1 MNKEEKVKVVEELKG
16 QLNDYKSIYL
26 TDIAGLDAMQ
36 TSKLRR
42 ECFNSNVKLSVVKNT
57 FLERAMSE
65 SETDFGELKDLLKG
79 NTTIMLSESGNSPAK
94 VIKKFRKDGEKPILK
109 GAFVDEA
116 IYIGDDQI
124 EALFNLKS
132 KEEVI
137 GEIIT
142 LLQSPAKNV
151 ISALKSSSGKI
162 AGLVK
167 TLSENPIEGE
177 KAEEPAAEEAKAE
190 EPAAE
195 EAKAEE
201 PAAEEAKAEEPV
213 AEEAKAEEPAA
224 EEAKAE
230 EPAAEEA
237 KAEEPAAEENKSEE
251 QTSEDESNDESK

>member
-1 MNKEEKVKVVEELKG
+1 MNKEEKVIAVEELKG
-16 QLNDYKSIYL
+16 QLADYKSIYL
-26 TDIAGLDAMQ
+26 TDIAGLNAVQ

-65 SETDFGELKDLLKG
+65 SENDFGELKELLKG
-79 NTTIMLSESGNSPAK
+79 NTTIMLSTIGNSPAK
-94 VIKKFRKDGEKPILK
+94 VIKKFRKDGDKPILK

-116 IYIGDDQI
+116 IYIGDEHID
-124 EALFNLKS
+124 ALFNLKS

-167 TLSENPIEGE
+167 TLSEKPAEE
-177 KAEEPAAEEAKAE
+177 VKAEEPVAEEVKAEEPVAEEVKAEEPAAEEVKAE
-190 EPAAE
+190 EIN
-195 EAKAEE
+195 KA
-201 PAAEEAKAEEPV
+201 
-213 AEEAKAEEPAA
+213 
-224 EEAKAE
+224 
-230 EPAAEEA
+230 
-237 KAEEPAAEENKSEE
+237 EE
-251 QTSEDESNDESK
+251 QTSEDESKDESE

>member
-1 MNKEEKVKVVEELKG
+1 MNKEEKVIAVEELKG
-16 QLNDYKSIYL
+16 QLADYKSIYL
-26 TDIAGLDAMQ
+26 TDIEGLNAVQ

-65 SETDFGELKDLLKG
+65 SENDFGELKELLKG
-79 NTTIMLSESGNSPAK
+79 NTTIMLSTIGNSPAK
-94 VIKKFRKDGEKPILK
+94 VIKKFRKDGDKPILK

-116 IYIGDDQI
+116 IYIGDEHID
-124 EALFNLKS
+124 ALFNLKS

-167 TLSENPIEGE
+167 TLSEKPADEV
-177 KAEEPAAEEAKAE
+177 KAEETVAEEVKTEEPAAEEVKAE
-190 EPAAE
+190 ETN
-195 EAKAEE
+195 KA
-201 PAAEEAKAEEPV
+201 
-213 AEEAKAEEPAA
+213 
-224 EEAKAE
+224 
-230 EPAAEEA
+230 
-237 KAEEPAAEENKSEE
+237 EE
-251 QTSEDESNDESK
+251 QTSEDESKDESE

>member
-1 MNKEEKVKVVEELKG
+1 MNKQDKVKVVEELKS
-16 QLNDYKSIYL
+16 QLANYKSIYL
-26 TDIAGLDAMQ
+26 TDIAGLDAVQ

-42 ECFNSNVKLSVVKNT
+42 ECFNSDVKLSVVKNT

-65 SETDFGELKDLLKG
+65 SDNEFGELKDLLKG
-79 NTTIMLSESGNSPAK
+79 NTTIMLSKVGNSPAK
-94 VIKKFRKDGEKPILK
+94 VIKKFRKDGDKPILK

-116 IYIGDDQI
+116 IYVGDNHI

-167 TLSENPIEGE
+167 TLSEKPADEV
-177 KAEEPAAEEAKAE
+177 KSEEPAVDEVKSE
-190 EPAAE
+190 EPAVDE
-195 EAKAEE
+195 VKSEE
-201 PAAEEAKAEEPV
+201 PAVDEVKNEETDKP
-213 AEEAKAEEPAA
+213 
-224 EEAKAE
+224 
-230 EPAAEEA
+230 
-237 KAEEPAAEENKSEE
+237 EE
-251 QTSEDESNDESK
+251 QTSEDESNDESE

>member
-142 LLQSPAKNV
+142 LLQSPAKNLV
-151 ISALKSSSGKI
+151 SALKSSGNKISGV
-162 AGLVK
+162 LK
-167 TLSENPIEGE
+167 TLSEKN
-177 KAEEPAAEEAKAE
+177 
-190 EPAAE
+190 
-195 EAKAEE
+195 
-201 PAAEEAKAEEPV
+201 
-213 AEEAKAEEPAA
+213 
-224 EEAKAE
+224 
-230 EPAAEEA
+230 
-237 KAEEPAAEENKSEE
+237 EN
-251 QTSEDESNDESK
+251 N

>member
-1 MNKEEKVKVVEELKG
+1 MNKEEKGKAVEELKG
-16 QLNDYKSIYL
+16 QLADYKSIYL
-26 TDIAGLDAMQ
+26 TDIAGLNAVQ

-42 ECFNSNVKLSVVKNT
+42 ECFNSNIKLSVVKNT

-65 SETDFGELKDLLKG
+65 SENDFGQLKELLKG
-79 NTTIMLSESGNSPAK
+79 NTAVMLSTIANSPAK
-94 VIKKFRKDGEKPILK
+94 VIKKFRKDGDKPILK

-116 IYIGDDQI
+116 IYIGDEHI

-167 TLSENPIEGE
+167 TLSEKTVEE
-177 KAEEPAAEEAKAE
+177 VKAEEPAVEEAKAE
-190 EPAAE
+190 EPAVEEVKAEEPAVE

-201 PAAEEAKAEEPV
+201 TD
-213 AEEAKAEEPAA
+213 
-224 EEAKAE
+224 
-230 EPAAEEA
+230 
-237 KAEEPAAEENKSEE
+237 KSEE
-251 QTSEDESNDESK
+251 QTSEDESKDESE

>member
-1 MNKEEKVKVVEELKG
+1 MNKEEKVKVVEELKD

-132 KEEVI
+132 KEEVL

-167 TLSENPIEGE
+167 TLSENPIEDE
-177 KAEEPAAEEAKAE
+177 KTDKPAAEEAKTD
-190 EPAAE
+190 
-195 EAKAEE
+195 
-201 PAAEEAKAEEPV
+201 EPV
-213 AEEAKAEEPAA
+213 AEEAKTEEPAV
-224 EEAKAE
+224 EEAKT
-230 EPAAEEA
+230 
-237 KAEEPAAEENKSEE
+237 EEPAAEENKSEE
-251 QTSEDESNDESK
+251 QTSEDESND

>member
-36 TSKLRR
+36 TSNLRR

-124 EALFNLKS
+124 EALFKLKS

-167 TLSENPIEGE
+167 TLSENPTDGV
-177 KAEEPAAEEAKAE
+177 KVEEPAEEEIKVE
-190 EPAAE
+190 EPAEEEVKAEKPAE
-195 EAKAEE
+195 ED
-201 PAAEEAKAEEPV
+201 
-213 AEEAKAEEPAA
+213 
-224 EEAKAE
+224 
-230 EPAAEEA
+230 
-237 KAEEPAAEENKSEE
+237 NKSEE

>member
-36 TSKLRR
+36 TSNLRR

-137 GEIIT
+137 
-142 LLQSPAKNV
+142 Q
-151 ISALKSSSGKI
+151 KI
-162 AGLVK
+162 NNSFFK
-167 TLSENPIEGE
+167 
-177 KAEEPAAEEAKAE
+177 
-190 EPAAE
+190 
-195 EAKAEE
+195 
-201 PAAEEAKAEEPV
+201 
-213 AEEAKAEEPAA
+213 
-224 EEAKAE
+224 
-230 EPAAEEA
+230 
-237 KAEEPAAEENKSEE
+237 
-251 QTSEDESNDESK
+251 

>member
-1 MNKEEKVKVVEELKG
+1 MNKEEKVIAVEELKG
-16 QLNDYKSIYL
+16 QLADYKSIYL
-26 TDIAGLDAMQ
+26 TDIAGLNAVQ

-42 ECFNSNVKLSVVKNT
+42 ECFNSNVKLKVVKNT

-65 SETDFGELKDLLKG
+65 SENDYGELKELLKG
-79 NTTIMLSESGNSPAK
+79 NTTIMLSSIGNSPAK
-94 VIKKFRKDGEKPILK
+94 VIKKFRKDGDKPILK

-116 IYIGDDQI
+116 IYIGDEHI

-167 TLSENPIEGE
+167 TLSEKPVIEE
-177 KAEEPAAEEAKAE
+177 VKAEEEIVEEVKAE
-190 EPAAE
+190 EEVVE
-195 EAKAEE
+195 EVKAEE
-201 PAAEEAKAEEPV
+201 EVVEEVKAEETD
-213 AEEAKAEEPAA
+213 KA
-224 EEAKAE
+224 
-230 EPAAEEA
+230 
-237 KAEEPAAEENKSEE
+237 EE
-251 QTSEDESNDESK
+251 QTSEDESNDESE

>member
-36 TSKLRR
+36 TSNLRR

-167 TLSENPIEGE
+167 TLSENPIEGDKVE
-177 KAEEPAAEEAKAE
+177 EEPAAEEVKAEEPAAEE
-190 EPAAE
+190 
-195 EAKAEE
+195 
-201 PAAEEAKAEEPV
+201 V
-213 AEEAKAEEPAA
+213 
-224 EEAKAE
+224 
-230 EPAAEEA
+230 
-237 KAEEPAAEENKSEE
+237 KAEEPAAEENKPEE

>member
-26 TDIAGLDAMQ
+26 TDIAGLDSLQ

-42 ECFNSNVKLSVVKNT
+42 ECFNYNVKLSVVKNT

-132 KEEVI
+132 KEEVLT
-137 GEIIT
+137 EIII

-162 AGLVK
+162 AGLVE
-167 TLSENPIEGE
+167 TLIENPMEID
-177 KAEEPAAEEAKAE
+177 
-190 EPAAE
+190 
-195 EAKAEE
+195 
-201 PAAEEAKAEEPV
+201 KAEEPV
-213 AEEAKAEEPAA
+213 EEEVKAEEPV
-224 EEAKAE
+224 E
-230 EPAAEEA
+230 
-237 KAEEPAAEENKSEE
+237 EENKPEE
-251 QTSEDESNDESK
+251 QTSED

>member
-1 MNKEEKVKVVEELKG
+1 MNKEEKVKVVEELKD

-65 SETDFGELKDLLKG
+65 SETDFGELKDLLSG

-167 TLSENPIEGE
+167 TLSENPMEGD
-177 KAEEPAAEEAKAE
+177 KVEEESAAEEVKT
-190 EPAAE
+190 
-195 EAKAEE
+195 
-201 PAAEEAKAEEPV
+201 
-213 AEEAKAEEPAA
+213 
-224 EEAKAE
+224 
-230 EPAAEEA
+230 
-237 KAEEPAAEENKSEE
+237 EEPAAEENKPEE

>member
-16 QLNDYKSIYL
+16 QLNDCKSIYL

-177 KAEEPAAEEAKAE
+177 KVEEPAAEEAQVEDPAAEENKSE

-195 EAKAEE
+195 EAQ
-201 PAAEEAKAEEPV
+201 
-213 AEEAKAEEPAA
+213 
-224 EEAKAE
+224 
-230 EPAAEEA
+230 
-237 KAEEPAAEENKSEE
+237 AEEPAAEENKSEE

>member
-1 MNKEEKVKVVEELKG
+1 MNKEEKVKVVEELKV

-36 TSKLRR
+36 TSNLRR
-42 ECFNSNVKLSVVKNT
+42 ECFNSKVKLSVVKNT

-94 VIKKFRKDGEKPILK
+94 VTKKFRKDGEKPILK

-167 TLSENPIEGE
+167 TLSENPMDGD
-177 KAEEPAAEEAKAE
+177 
-190 EPAAE
+190 
-195 EAKAEE
+195 
-201 PAAEEAKAEEPV
+201 KAEEPV
-213 AEEAKAEEPAA
+213 EEEVKAEQSEEEAKADEPA
-224 EEAKAE
+224 E
-230 EPAAEEA
+230 
-237 KAEEPAAEENKSEE
+237 EENKPEE
-251 QTSEDESNDESK
+251 QTSEDESNDDSK

>member
-1 MNKEEKVKVVEELKG
+1 MNKEEKVIAVEELKG
-16 QLNDYKSIYL
+16 QLADYKSIYL
-26 TDIAGLDAMQ
+26 TDIAGLNAVQ

-65 SETDFGELKDLLKG
+65 SENDFGELKELLKG
-79 NTTIMLSESGNSPAK
+79 NTTIMLSTIGNSPAK
-94 VIKKFRKDGEKPILK
+94 VIKKFRKDGDKPILK

-116 IYIGDDQI
+116 IYIGDEHID
-124 EALFNLKS
+124 ALFNLKS

-167 TLSENPIEGE
+167 TLPEKPAEE
-177 KAEEPAAEEAKAE
+177 VKAEEPPAEEVKAEEPAAEEVKAE
-190 EPAAE
+190 ETN
-195 EAKAEE
+195 KA
-201 PAAEEAKAEEPV
+201 
-213 AEEAKAEEPAA
+213 
-224 EEAKAE
+224 
-230 EPAAEEA
+230 
-237 KAEEPAAEENKSEE
+237 EE
-251 QTSEDESNDESK
+251 QTSEDESKDESE

>member
-1 MNKEEKVKVVEELKG
+1 MNKEEKVKVVEELKV

-36 TSKLRR
+36 TSNLRR
-42 ECFNSNVKLSVVKNT
+42 ECFNSKVKLSVVKNT

-167 TLSENPIEGE
+167 TLSENPMDGDKEE
-177 KAEEPAAEEAKAE
+177 EPVEEEVKAEQSEEEAKAE
-190 EPAAE
+190 EPAE
-195 EAKAEE
+195 
-201 PAAEEAKAEEPV
+201 
-213 AEEAKAEEPAA
+213 
-224 EEAKAE
+224 
-230 EPAAEEA
+230 
-237 KAEEPAAEENKSEE
+237 EENKPEE
-251 QTSEDESNDESK
+251 QTSEDESNDDSK

>member
-1 MNKEEKVKVVEELKG
+1 MNKQDKVKVVEELKS
-16 QLNDYKSIYL
+16 QLANYKSIYL
-26 TDIAGLDAMQ
+26 TDIAGLDAVQ

-42 ECFNSNVKLSVVKNT
+42 ECFNSDVKLSVVKNT

-65 SETDFGELKDLLKG
+65 SDNEFGELKDLLKG
-79 NTTIMLSESGNSPAK
+79 NTTIMLSKVGNSPAK
-94 VIKKFRKDGEKPILK
+94 VIKKFRKDGDKPILK

-116 IYIGDDQI
+116 IYVGDNHI

-167 TLSENPIEGE
+167 TLSEKPADEV
-177 KAEEPAAEEAKAE
+177 KSEEPAADEVKSE
-190 EPAAE
+190 EPAADE
-195 EAKAEE
+195 VKSEE
-201 PAAEEAKAEEPV
+201 PAVDEVKNEETDKP
-213 AEEAKAEEPAA
+213 
-224 EEAKAE
+224 
-230 EPAAEEA
+230 
-237 KAEEPAAEENKSEE
+237 EE
-251 QTSEDESNDESK
+251 QTSEDESNDESE

>member
-1 MNKEEKVKVVEELKG
+1 MNKEEKVIAVEELKG
-16 QLNDYKSIYL
+16 QLANYKSIYL
-26 TDIAGLDAMQ
+26 TDIAGLDAVQ

-65 SETDFGELKDLLKG
+65 SENDFGELKDLLKG
-79 NTTIMLSESGNSPAK
+79 NTTIMLSEIGNSPAK
-94 VIKKFRKDGEKPILK
+94 VIKKFRKDGDKPILK

-116 IYIGDDQI
+116 IYIGDENI

-151 ISALKSSSGKI
+151 ISALKSSSGTI

-167 TLSENPIEGE
+167 TLSEKP
-177 KAEEPAAEEAKAE
+177 AEEV
-190 EPAAE
+190 
-195 EAKAEE
+195 
-201 PAAEEAKAEEPV
+201 KAEEPV
-213 AEEAKAEEPAA
+213 AEEVKAEETD
-224 EEAKAE
+224 KA
-230 EPAAEEA
+230 
-237 KAEEPAAEENKSEE
+237 EE
-251 QTSEDESNDESK
+251 QTSEDDSKDDSE

>member
-1 MNKEEKVKVVEELKG
+1 MNKEEKVIAVEELKG
-16 QLNDYKSIYL
+16 QLADYKSIYL
-26 TDIAGLDAMQ
+26 TDIAGLNAVQ

-65 SETDFGELKDLLKG
+65 SENDFGELKELLKG
-79 NTTIMLSESGNSPAK
+79 NTTIMLSTVGNSPAK
-94 VIKKFRKDGEKPILK
+94 VIKKFRKDGDKPILK

-116 IYIGDDQI
+116 IYIGDEHID
-124 EALFNLKS
+124 ALFNLKS

-167 TLSENPIEGE
+167 TLSEKPAEE
-177 KAEEPAAEEAKAE
+177 VKAQEPVAEEVKAEEPVAEEVKAEEPAAEEVKAE
-190 EPAAE
+190 ETN
-195 EAKAEE
+195 KA
-201 PAAEEAKAEEPV
+201 
-213 AEEAKAEEPAA
+213 
-224 EEAKAE
+224 
-230 EPAAEEA
+230 
-237 KAEEPAAEENKSEE
+237 EE
-251 QTSEDESNDESK
+251 QTSEDESKDESE

>member
-65 SETDFGELKDLLKG
+65 SENDFGELKELLSG

-94 VIKKFRKDGEKPILK
+94 VIKKFRKDSEKPILK

-116 IYIGDDQI
+116 IYIGDDKV

-132 KEEVI
+132 KEEVL

-167 TLSENPIEGE
+167 TLAENPVDGE
-177 KAEEPAAEEAKAE
+177 KVEEPSAEEVKAEEPAAEEVKAE

-195 EAKAEE
+195 EVKAEE
-201 PAAEEAKAEEPV
+201 PAAEEK
-213 AEEAKAEEPAA
+213 
-224 EEAKAE
+224 
-230 EPAAEEA
+230 
-237 KAEEPAAEENKSEE
+237 KSEE